1 MLRFKRNRKAWATSS
16 CLATKTRPHIVPF
29 SRGAMAGIV
38 REDQYDMQ
46 CVPLYSLLMA
56 SAGNVTVNYLSLDIE
71 GAELQVLRTL
81 PWDKVDIEVI
91 TVESVKMV
99 DIRQFL
105 RDRGYDHVYTLAGQS
120 NVSDVQTVAW
130 LPV

>member
-1 MLRFKRNRKAWATSS
+1 MLRFKRNRKAWASSS

-56 SAGNVTVNYLSLDIE
+56 TAGNVTVNYLSLDIE
-71 GAELQVLRTL
+71 GAELQVLETL

-120 NVSDVQTVAW
+120 DVSDVQTVAW

>member
-105 RDRGYDHVYTLAGQS
+105 KDRGYDHVYTLAGQS
-120 NVSDVQTVAW
+120 DVSDVQTVAW
-130 LPV
+130 LSV